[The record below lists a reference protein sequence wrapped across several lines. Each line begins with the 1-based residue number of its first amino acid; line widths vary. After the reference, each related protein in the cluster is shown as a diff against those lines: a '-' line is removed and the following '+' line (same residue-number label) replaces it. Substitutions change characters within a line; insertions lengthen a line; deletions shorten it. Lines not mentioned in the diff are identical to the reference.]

1 MRDVYSSLLSD
12 NKFNVPEFKKRIK
25 DLKTAK
31 LGEEKSKVNKV
42 GAENEREKEEK
53 KERDILKKP

>member
-31 LGEEKSKVNKV
+31 LSEEKSKANKL

>member
-31 LGEEKSKVNKV
+31 LGEEKVKVNKL

>member
-31 LGEEKSKVNKV
+31 LGEEKAKVNKL

>member
-1 MRDVYSSLLSD
+1 MRDVYSSLLPD

-31 LGEEKSKVNKV
+31 LSEEKSKVNKL

>member
-31 LGEEKSKVNKV
+31 LSEEKSKVNKL